1 MDKEIDER
9 KEMFEAELIEI
20 EQRLKFD
27 RYRRDDRAGHDWYRR
42 EDRGSVTFCLVHF
55 RLVLIRLYNILPK

>member
-9 KEMFEAELIEI
+9 KELFEAELVEI

-27 RYRRDDRAGHDWYRR
+27 RYRREDKDTDRAGHDWYRR
-42 EDRGSVTFCLVHF
+42 EDKDTDRAGHDCYRREDRTE
-55 RLVLIRLYNILPK
+55 

>member
-9 KEMFEAELIEI
+9 KELFEAELVEI

-27 RYRRDDRAGHDWYRR
+27 RYRREDKDTDRAGHDWYRR
-42 EDRGSVTFCLVHF
+42 EDRTE
-55 RLVLIRLYNILPK
+55 